1 MNNEIILLKNILK
14 EAKFSLTEPR
24 LEVFMIL
31 LNAKKPLRAAE
42 ISKRRKKAN
51 RASIYRTLNLFNEL
65 HITNIILRGWT
76 PLVELSDKFQPHHH
90 HITCMVC
97 KKSELI
103 NSHKIEESLQ
113 EISNQKGYILKQ
125 HTVELYGI
133 CAKCQAKTDL
143 A

>member
-1 MNNEIILLKNILK
+1 
-14 EAKFSLTEPR
+14 
-24 LEVFMIL
+24 
-31 LNAKKPLRAAE
+31 
-42 ISKRRKKAN
+42 
-51 RASIYRTLNLFNEL
+51 
-65 HITNIILRGWT
+65 
-76 PLVELSDKFQPHHH
+76 
-90 HITCMVC
+90 MVC

-133 CAKCQAKTDL
+133 CAKCQAKADL

>member
-1 MNNEIILLKNILK
+1 MNNEIILFKNILK
-14 EAKFSLTEPR
+14 EAKLSLTEPR

-31 LNAKKPLRAAE
+31 LNAKKPLR
-42 ISKRRKKAN
+42 
-51 RASIYRTLNLFNEL
+51 
-65 HITNIILRGWT
+65 NIILRGWT

-125 HTVELYGI
+125 HIVELYGI